1 MVWLINLT
9 TNILSISPRTTY
21 YRNKNLVITFKRLRH
36 SIAMGYLN
44 SGCQYEDVAGVLGDT
59 IATIEKHYSELIFTP
74 AREAAWRKAHCFATK
89 ISSEGTAQPAF
100 LMRDGGFRMHPSNFR
115 TASNSGVVDSS
126 RVVDA
131 VGFEPTAAW
140 LQTKRSSS

>member
-1 MVWLINLT
+1 MHIDRGRSSDNLAIAA
-9 TNILSISPRTTY
+9 ILSEE
-21 YRNKNLVITFKRLRH
+21 VTFKRLVH
-36 SIAMGYLN
+36 SIAMRYLN

-100 LMRDGGFRMHPSNFR
+100 LMRDGGFRTHSGHFR
-115 TASNSGVVDSS
+115 AVSHSGVVDSS

-131 VGFEPTAAW
+131 GGFEPPA
-140 LQTKRSSS
+140 S